1 MAPAH
6 LLRQWREE
14 LAGQNSLESEV
25 WNDVEL
31 VILTWIIHGS
41 LNIIKYYKI

>member
-14 LAGQNSLESEV
+14 LAGQHSTEAEARRQRGLDEMTPSMDGEIDRL
-25 WNDVEL
+25 NDRQ
-31 VILTWIIHGS
+31 
-41 LNIIKYYKI
+41 